1 MPRVFFSYYLSDSGT
16 AERFVDA
23 MHDQVAPAARAEQSV
38 LAWNL
43 HRTLDWPGSSGDEPD
58 FVCVVDI
65 SDLRRWSDEASD
77 SIVRTHGALN
87 DLVARIAMTVTD
99 DADK

>member
-1 MPRVFFSYYLSDSGT
+1 MPRVFFSYYLSDPG
-16 AERFVDA
+16 AADRFVHA
-23 MHDQVAPAARAEQSV
+23 MTEHVAPAARAEESV

-43 HRTLDWPGSSGDEPD
+43 HRTLDWPGSSDDEPN

-65 SDLRRWSDEASD
+65 ADLQRWSDETSD
-77 SIVRTHGALN
+77 SIMRTHGALRGF
-87 DLVARIAMTVTD
+87 LKRIAMTVTE